1 MKIQHKQKMK
11 IIEFCMK
18 ELKEAEL
25 KAERES
31 IQLIEVYK
39 KQEKHAYRDI
49 EKTRDKDIEPNYD

>member
-1 MKIQHKQKMK
+1 
-11 IIEFCMK
+11 MK